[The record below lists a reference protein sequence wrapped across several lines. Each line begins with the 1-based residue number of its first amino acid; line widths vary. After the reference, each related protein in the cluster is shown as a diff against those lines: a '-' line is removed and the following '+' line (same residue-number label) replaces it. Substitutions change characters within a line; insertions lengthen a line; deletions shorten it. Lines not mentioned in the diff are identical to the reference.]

1 MWWIDPDDESKLLSQ
16 VGMFKIHPTV
26 PQCMSEEA
34 KSFIMR
40 CFEPNP
46 DKRAI
51 ASDLLKDTFLKSSAK
66 KRSKPSPSLAETEP
80 SSPGK
85 PAQL

>member
-1 MWWIDPDDESKLLSQ
+1 
-16 VGMFKIHPTV
+16 MFKIHPTV
-26 PQCMSEEA
+26 PECMSEEA

-51 ASDLLKDTFLKSSAK
+51 ASDLLKDAFLRSSAK
-66 KRSKPSPSLAETEP
+66 KRSKPLPGLSDTEP
-80 SSPGK
+80 GSSGE
-85 PAQL
+85 PALL

>member
-1 MWWIDPDDESKLLSQ
+1 
-16 VGMFKIHPTV
+16 MFKIHPTV
-26 PQCMSEEA
+26 PECMSEDA

-51 ASDLLKDTFLKSSAK
+51 ASDLLKDAFLKGGAK
-66 KRSKPSPSLAETEP
+66 KRSKASPSLAEIEP
-80 SSPGK
+80 STPGE
-85 PAQL
+85 PACL